1 MHSINFSTLVVGFQG
16 SGKTTFSHKLSLAYP
31 RKVLAISPDDRETI
45 FSPYPDLLT
54 DGDHKIR
61 RAIYQKDM
69 NRGLLRFNN
78 GLLIFDDCRYYVGK
92 HDHFFTQLM
101 IRKRQHNRDMLFV
114 VHSIFDF
121 PPSLMQFINGIY
133 IFPFFDTPERLK
145 GRIYDFPRFEK
156 IWKEVNE
163 TKIPKYFPI
172 FV

>member
-1 MHSINFSTLVVGFQG
+1 MNSINFSTLVVGYQG
-16 SGKTTFSHKLSLAYP
+16 SGKTTISHKFALAYP
-31 RKVLAISPDDRETI
+31 RKVLAVSPDDRETI
-45 FSPYPDLLT
+45 FSKYPDISSH
-54 DGDHKIR
+54 GDHKIR
-61 RAIYQKDM
+61 KCVYQKEL
-69 NRGLLRFNN
+69 NAGLLKFSN
-78 GLLIFDDCRYYVGK
+78 GLVIFDDCRYYVSK

-101 IRKRQHNRDMLFV
+101 IRKRQHNRDMLFI

-145 GRIYDFPRFEK
+145 GRIYDFPRFENL
-156 IWKEVNE
+156 WNEVNT